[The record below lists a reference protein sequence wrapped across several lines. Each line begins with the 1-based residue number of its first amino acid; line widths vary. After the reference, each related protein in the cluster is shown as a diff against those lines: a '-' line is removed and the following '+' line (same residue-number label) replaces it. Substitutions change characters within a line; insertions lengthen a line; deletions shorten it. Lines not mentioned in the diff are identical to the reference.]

1 MSLSDIFV
9 PFSVSNPRSVE
20 ESQGEFRGEF
30 GKNIYIYVY
39 HFLNVELTFS
49 SAVVTSSLLFLLIL
63 FVKLR

>member
-1 MSLSDIFV
+1 MLLSDMFV

-30 GKNIYIYVY
+30 GKNIYMLQ
-39 HFLNVELTFS
+39 FLNVELTFL
-49 SAVVTSSLLFLLIL
+49 SAVLNTSLLFLLIL